1 MKKIIVILLVFAV
14 LFFVAKQAKAADIL
28 AFDSTNNYLGA
39 CQLTNKSEWE
49 LKEDINVT
57 KFQIWYNWDQGEV
70 SVPVK
75 LLKDGEKFAE
85 FDVTRSQCD
94 PYQKQWC
101 NGDYVINKVF
111 PKGTYTT
118 EIPQNKQCLK
128 PGGTGAIR
136 LYKDDGTAKKE
147 EPSPKPT
154 AITMQPTSIIAQTVT
169 QPSGCS
175 CNQTTILVTAAV
187 TSIVTSGLVA
197 LILRR

>member
-1 MKKIIVILLVFAV
+1 MKKIILFSLLFIA
-14 LFFVAKQAKAADIL
+14 LFFVTAIVNAADVEI
-28 AFDSTNNYLGA
+28 FDSTNHYLGA
-39 CQLTNKSEWE
+39 CQMTNKSEWE
-49 LKEDINVT
+49 LKEDINIT
-57 KFQIWYNWDQGEV
+57 KFQIWYNWGQGET

-101 NGDYVINKVF
+101 NGDYIINKLF

-118 EIPQNKQCLK
+118 EIPENKQCLK

-136 LYKDDGTAKKE
+136 LYKDDSTAKKE
-147 EPSPKPT
+147 EPTPT
-154 AITMQPTSIIAQTVT
+154 VSTMQPTTVITQAVPQQQT
-169 QPSGCS
+169 GCS

-187 TSIVTSGLVA
+187 TSIVTSVLIA